1 MFRGDQNKPRGL
13 WMMTK
18 LALSS
23 PPLSRV
29 NDYFSSRARI
39 ARVIPTRI
47 LVKIIEASL
56 VTQIASN

>member
-1 MFRGDQNKPRGL
+1 
-13 WMMTK
+13 MMTK

-23 PPLSRV
+23 PPLSLV
-29 NDYFSSRARI
+29 NDYFSSGAGI

-56 VTQIASN
+56 VTQISSN